1 MPPPPIVGVVSLV
14 AVPSATGLPA
24 SSVRPGAVALVST
37 VMSTVLLLALPFAS
51 VPSITSACSP
61 SASGASGVKVQL
73 PSAPAVVSPIMVSPS
88 LMITVEPG
96 CMPPPLRVGVLSL
109 VLLPL
114 ATALPASSISV
125 GVVPGT
131 SLAPELLSLEEE
143 PPPPEFD
150 AAATPMIAARPP
162 KTPPATYTS
171 SANRGSEVADT
182 SSYTLLAAS

>member
-1 MPPPPIVGVVSLV
+1 
-14 AVPSATGLPA
+14 
-24 SSVRPGAVALVST
+24 
-37 VMSTVLLLALPFAS
+37 
-51 VPSITSACSP
+51 
-61 SASGASGVKVQL
+61 
-73 PSAPAVVSPIMVSPS
+73 
-88 LMITVEPG
+88 
-96 CMPPPLRVGVLSL
+96 MPPPLRVGVLSL

-171 SANRGSEVADT
+171 SANRGSAVADT